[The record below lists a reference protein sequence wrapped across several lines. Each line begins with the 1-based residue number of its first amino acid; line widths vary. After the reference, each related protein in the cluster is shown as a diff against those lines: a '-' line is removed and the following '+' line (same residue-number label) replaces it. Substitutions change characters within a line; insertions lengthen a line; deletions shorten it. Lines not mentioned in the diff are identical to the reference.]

1 MNDQPRPRTRWRL
14 PRVRVSLRAL
24 MGVVLVLGVL
34 LGWYV
39 RSVRIQREAV
49 AAIRRAGGSFAYDWQ
64 WGHRKSD
71 IIIYTGKP
79 RAPSWLASIVPAD
92 YVANVVLVDLVPR
105 GANCP
110 DPADDETLAHVGRL
124 GHLESL
130 ELSGTAITDAG
141 LAHLKGLTGLRRLT
155 LDRTL
160 VSNAG
165 LAHLEGMT
173 SLTSLNISGSRITDE
188 GILAL
193 ERASPRL
200 WITRLEE
207 WPDAKAMSRSLADL
221 DFARSQPVRVACQLL
236 VHRARAMADRRE
248 IPDFLAT
255 INALCDLEA
264 TDKLSLIRLAEAR
277 AGCLGLID
285 SVHMPGLTATQRKA
299 LRQRCADRAVEA
311 VSHAIEL
318 GYDNVRRL
326 GDDPDDVRHDEC
338 RGFWN
343 LRDDPAFR
351 KLIGAM
357 KARGPRK

>member
-1 MNDQPRPRTRWRL
+1 MNDLPQPRTRWRL
-14 PRVRVSLRAL
+14 PRVRVSVRAL

-64 WGHRKSD
+64 WGHREQRT
-71 IIIYTGKP
+71 IVYTGKP

-92 YVANVVLVDLVPR
+92 YVANVVLVDLALR
-105 GANCP
+105 AGKRP

-160 VSNAG
+160 VSDAG

-200 WITRLEE
+200 WITCLEE

-221 DFARSQPVRVACQLL
+221 DFARSQPVRPACMLL
-236 VHRARAMADRRE
+236 VLRARAMADRRE
-248 IPDFLAT
+248 IQDFLAT

-264 TDKLSLIRLAEAR
+264 SDNLSLIRLAEAR

-285 SVHMPGLTATQRKA
+285 SVHMPGLAATQRQA
-299 LRQRCADRAVEA
+299 LRQRCTDRAIEA
-311 VSHAIEL
+311 VSRAIEL
-318 GYDNVRRL
+318 GYDNIRRF

-343 LRDDPAFR
+343 LRDDPAFQ

-357 KARGPRK
+357 KARGLRK